1 MKLRKAVKRILALG
15 TGATMVGATVMS
27 AMGAADLATYPAPF
41 VENGL
46 FNAVII
52 VGESGQT
59 TDVIG
64 AVDIATSLQYSSQ
77 TSTTVDVSGGDN
89 VQVSQGV
96 RIESGSQP
104 LRLGLNF
111 SGIGRTSMTSSEL
124 DLLKT
129 SSFQDQQGTSYTA
142 VQKIQLPNA
151 FVAYGR
157 SAPSSDQNVDE
168 PVLHVNFENGP
179 LGTGTPQYNLIIDFP
194 TAIDPTN
201 LTNEVVSLFGREYT
215 TGAAASEMTST
226 KVTLYQSAVDQ
237 TFTAGQEAV
246 VDVKGQKVTV
256 RVIGVNTQAS
266 PATVTVSVNGET
278 ESLTKGQ
285 TKTLGGQR
293 IYVRDVQAYTQP
305 VGGGGARLFIG
316 SEKLVFSDGSNV
328 EKGTESKSVD
338 GTNVSVTTASG
349 KISRISVGVQPRNY
363 DTKNG
368 VLLEGQEFVDPV
380 FGTFKFLF
388 AKPGANPDLKAASKS
403 LIQLIPSGEDKLR
416 ISFKNKG
423 GQQYN
428 VDFLKGNGTD
438 TAGPDTITP
447 LDDGLLVRAN
457 GDTSRDFITAS
468 GSRIGRNDYF
478 VIGSGEY
485 QRILKLSSLR
495 NTSTEKEITVQDV
508 AVGGTSQDW
517 TFTEASSAASGTM
530 TYDGNSYTFNV
541 NMTSTND
548 GNISST
554 SVTNQIYTDNDN
566 LIILPLSNADHTL
579 GDDLSDTNTTDLNN
593 TNITVKERT
602 TYSTGSKAD
611 DYGVFTFRY
620 AYDNGR
626 SGTDLFLVADPTYAR
641 DSAATS
647 TALSLSDTGAALYS
661 LSFESSGADSDVKS
675 DVTPWGT
682 LIEYNSDSNE
692 QSVKLWMPT
701 EQASYNV
708 FIAPAGAT
716 ATVGGAGEGQI
727 VVPTI
732 NPIQVGAAVLPSEVS
747 DFTNVNSV
755 VVGGPCVNTDAAT
768 LLGNPAMCTEGFE
781 EGKAMLRLFTHPSG
795 KVALLVAGYSATDT
809 RRAARVLAQYKTYQ
823 ASGKLQGTNV
833 EVTGVNADFTDTV
846 VGAATVGTGTA

>member
-15 TGATMVGATVMS
+15 TGATMVGATIMS

-96 RIESGSQP
+96 KVESGSQP

-111 SGIGRTSMTSSEL
+111 TGLGRTIFTSADL
-124 DLLKT
+124 DILKT
-129 SSFQDQQGTSYTA
+129 SSFQDQQGTAYTA
-142 VQKIQLPNA
+142 QQKIQLPNA

-168 PVLHVNFENGP
+168 PVLHVNFDNGP
-179 LGTGTPQYNLIIDFP
+179 LGTPTPQYTLIIDFP
-194 TAIDPTN
+194 TVIDPTN
-201 LTNEVVSLFGREYT
+201 LTNEVISLFGREYT
-215 TGAAASEMTST
+215 TGASASEMTST
-226 KVTLYQSAVDQ
+226 KMTLYQSAVDQ

-256 RVIGVNTQAS
+256 RVIGVNTQAT

-293 IYVRDVQAYTQP
+293 VYVRDVQAYTQP

-316 SEKLVFSDGSNV
+316 SEKLVFSEGSNV

-338 GTNVSVTTASG
+338 GTNVTVTTSSG
-349 KISRISVGVQPRNY
+349 KISRIAIGVRPRDF
-363 DTKNG
+363 DTKSG

-380 FGTFKFLF
+380 FGTFKWLF
-388 AKPGANPDLKAASKS
+388 AKPGSNPDLMAATKSKIV
-403 LIQLIPSGEDKLR
+403 LQPSEDKLR
-416 ISFKNKG
+416 LSFKNKAG
-423 GQQYN
+423 AQYD
-428 VDFLKGNGTD
+428 VDIFKGNGTD
-438 TAGPDTITP
+438 TTDGEDDT
-447 LDDGLLVRAN
+447 LLMRAN
-457 GDTSRDFITAS
+457 GDNTKNFVTVAS
-468 GSRIGRNDYF
+468 SVIKRNDYF

-485 QRILKLSSLR
+485 QRILKLSSIR
-495 NTSTEKEITVQDV
+495 NTSSEKEITVQDV
-508 AVGGTSQDW
+508 STGGGSQDW
-517 TFTEASSAASGTM
+517 SWTGDGIASSAGTGTM
-530 TYDGNSYTFNV
+530 TYDGNSYTFSLSMDTV
-541 NMTSTND
+541 AGAQG
-548 GNISST
+548 GNISSAST
-554 SVTNQIYTDNDN
+554 TNQIYTDNDN
-566 LIILPLSNADHTL
+566 LITLPLQNFDHIADRNE
-579 GDDLSDTNTTDLNN
+579 STNTTAGSGGGM
-593 TNITVKERT
+593 NISITEKT

-611 DYGVFTFRY
+611 DYGTINFTY
-620 AYDNGR
+620 AYDNAKTGQ
-626 SGTDLFLVADPTYAR
+626 DLYLLSDPTYGRA
-641 DSAATS
+641 S
-647 TALSLSDTGAALYS
+647 TGSTLSLADNGNGLFS
-661 LSFESSGADSDVKS
+661 LSFESPGSNSNDKRDL
-675 DVTPWGT
+675 TPWGT
-682 LIEYNSDSNE
+682 LILYNSDSNNQGVTLYMPSE
-692 QSVKLWMPT
+692 QT
-701 EQASYNV
+701 NYNV
-708 FIAPAGAT
+708 FVAPAGAT
-716 ATVGGAGEGQI
+716 ATAGGAGEGQI

-755 VVGGPCVNTDAAT
+755 VVGGPCVNSDAAI
-768 LLGNPAMCTEGFE
+768 LLGSPAVCTEGFE

-809 RRAARVLAQYKTYQ
+809 RRAARVIAQYKTYQ

-846 VGAATVGTGTA
+846 VGAATVA